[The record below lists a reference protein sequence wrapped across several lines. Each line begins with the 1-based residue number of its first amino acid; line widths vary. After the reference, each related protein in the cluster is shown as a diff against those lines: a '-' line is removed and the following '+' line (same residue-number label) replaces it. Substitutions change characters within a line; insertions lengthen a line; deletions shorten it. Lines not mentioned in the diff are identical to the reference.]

1 MSLLSVIKTKLGQ
14 AANTAYNFLL
24 DASAANG
31 TMKLTRESGQD
42 IMTVAAD
49 GKVSFPQGI
58 QNAQVAKAWCQFNGT
73 LTGTNA
79 PVSGFNVA
87 SVTRVS
93 TGVYTI
99 TFATPLA
106 SANYVVLGSSIVST
120 TVCIT
125 SQAVSGVTV
134 AVCATASGSPVD
146 VNNAYLTVFGG

>member
-1 MSLLSVIKTKLGQ
+1 MSMLSVIKAKLGQ
-14 AANTAYNFLL
+14 AANTAYNFLF
-24 DASAANG
+24 DASAADGTLKLVRENG
-31 TMKLTRESGQD
+31 QSVMLVDSGGR
-42 IMTVAAD
+42 VA
-49 GKVSFPQGI
+49 FPQGI

-79 PVSGFNVA
+79 PVSGFNVT

-93 TGVYTI
+93 TGIYTI

-106 SANYVVLGSSIVST
+106 SANYVVLGSSVVST
-120 TVCIT
+120 TVCVT